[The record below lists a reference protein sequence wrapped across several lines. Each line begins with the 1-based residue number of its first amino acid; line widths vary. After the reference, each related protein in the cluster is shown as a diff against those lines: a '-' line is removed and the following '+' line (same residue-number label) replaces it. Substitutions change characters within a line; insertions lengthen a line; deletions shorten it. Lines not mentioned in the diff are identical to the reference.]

1 MKTRHACFF
10 ALGAAWCGGSVMLAC
25 SSSSPSMMGSPDAAM
40 DTTTERSMFD
50 ALQPDG
56 RTTLPDGTN
65 TDSHPGDG
73 GIGDGGGVDTGIVGN
88 CSPVNGPA
96 CDIVKQNCPSGHE
109 CVVVL
114 DKDAALG
121 ATTECVT
128 DQATEVRGAGQLCC
142 PNDPKGNECKPG
154 MTCVG
159 YDCVGDASSGAVC
172 APACCPP
179 EDGGAGSDN
188 CGTNP
193 SGFPGQCDLNLE
205 YDGGDLYATCTYAT
219 KCIALDVAPC
229 GKGYECIVNEAGA
242 SNCDLIIGPPD
253 AASIGIGPEGQGC
266 THYSCAQDL
275 GCIGLEGSDGGEC
288 LWQCYYATGGAPP
301 FDAGLLDGGVGHG
314 GCPSGYTCDGIIG
327 YPAWLGACIPP

>member
-1 MKTRHACFF
+1 MSALEGTQPQLRHTPPTSSFSTQTTFCFNWPRRMAHPYPPGPAPMTTASHVFVVGMGGDVAPPRGSWNRRAECAPACNRVRFVSMKTRHACFF

-114 DKDAALG
+114 DKD
-121 ATTECVT
+121 
-128 DQATEVRGAGQLCC
+128 
-142 PNDPKGNECKPG
+142 
-154 MTCVG
+154 
-159 YDCVGDASSGAVC
+159 
-172 APACCPP
+172 
-179 EDGGAGSDN
+179 
-188 CGTNP
+188 
-193 SGFPGQCDLNLE
+193 
-205 YDGGDLYATCTYAT
+205 
-219 KCIALDVAPC
+219 
-229 GKGYECIVNEAGA
+229 
-242 SNCDLIIGPPD
+242 
-253 AASIGIGPEGQGC
+253 
-266 THYSCAQDL
+266 
-275 GCIGLEGSDGGEC
+275 
-288 LWQCYYATGGAPP
+288 
-301 FDAGLLDGGVGHG
+301 
-314 GCPSGYTCDGIIG
+314 
-327 YPAWLGACIPP
+327 